1 MSEETMGG
9 AETTGAGDA
18 RLGSGAMFDAIASRY
33 DRVNRIVSLGLD
45 QGWRRRTV
53 AALGVPQGGRVL
65 DLATGTAD
73 LAIAIAEAH
82 PTADVV
88 GSDPSRNMLAIG
100 RTKVT
105 ARQLDGRVVLE
116 EADAVALPYPDES
129 FDGVSMAF
137 GIRNVPDRPRALREA
152 LRVLRPGGR
161 LAILELSEP
170 RAGALAHLAR
180 FHVHTVVPTV
190 GAWLS
195 GAREYRYLERSIA
208 AFPPADEFVQTIAE
222 AGFEDARAEGLT
234 FGVVHLYTA
243 RRPAERR

>member
-1 MSEETMGG
+1 MSAGGEETVQ
-9 AETTGAGDA
+9 AEA
-18 RLGSGAMFDAIASRY
+18 RLGSGAMFDAIAARY
-33 DRVNRIVSLGLD
+33 DRVNRVVSLGLD

-53 AALGVPQGGRVL
+53 AALAVPEGGRVL

-82 PTADVV
+82 PSAGVV
-88 GSDPSRNMLAIG
+88 GSDPSANMLAIG
-100 RTKVT
+100 RQKVERRGLS
-105 ARQLDGRVVLE
+105 ARVTLE
-116 EADAVALPYPDES
+116 EGDAMALPYPDQR

-161 LAILELSEP
+161 LAVLELSEP
-170 RAGALAHLAR
+170 RRGVLAHLAR

-190 GAWLS
+190 GALLS

-208 AFPPADEFVQTIAE
+208 AFPPADEFVATIAA
-222 AGFEDARAEGLT
+222 AGFEGARAEGLT

-243 RRPAERR
+243 RRPGTA